1 MKKVDREA
9 LTRAIAMV
17 RLQSPKRCKQ
27 IDAKLKGEPWEE
39 VGRFAAYSCQCRN
52 LKLRSW
58 QYPPCWMGDAE
69 PDGDPQGYGLQSAWK
84 LRRRLIAFGLS
95 AYEPDP
101 LAALDAAEQAA
112 LAGAEVPV
120 WNPRQQKEP

>member
-17 RLQSPKRCKQ
+17 RLQSRKRCKQ

-58 QYPPCWMGDAE
+58 QYPPCWMGAMR
-69 PDGDPQGYGLQSAWK
+69 SRTAI
-84 LRRRLIAFGLS
+84 RRAMVCKARGN
-95 AYEPDP
+95 Y
-101 LAALDAAEQAA
+101 AA
-112 LAGAEVPV
+112 V
-120 WNPRQQKEP
+120 